1 MKNKMFVCIHFFC
14 ENYLFFTKLFFPWNW
29 FSLLTS
35 GGNAKKANPYSLA
48 KPGRPVN
55 DDGRAAH
62 FALGM
67 VSEKWNKKLYIFLR
81 QKIGFSIEI
90 VFQYTF
96 FKQNSNS

>member
-1 MKNKMFVCIHFFC
+1 MYKKI
-14 ENYLFFTKLFFPWNW
+14 LFPLKLICTI
-29 FSLLTS
+29 LTS

-67 VSEKWNKKLYIFLR
+67 VSEK
-81 QKIGFSIEI
+81 
-90 VFQYTF
+90 
-96 FKQNSNS
+96 